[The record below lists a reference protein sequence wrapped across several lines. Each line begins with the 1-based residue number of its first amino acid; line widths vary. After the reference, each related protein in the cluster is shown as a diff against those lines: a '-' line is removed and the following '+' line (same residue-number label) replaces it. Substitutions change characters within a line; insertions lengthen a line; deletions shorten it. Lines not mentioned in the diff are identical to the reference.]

1 MTSLIGL
8 CGYAGAG
15 KDTVAD
21 MLVKKGYT
29 KLSFADS
36 LKDAVADIFGWDRNL
51 LEGKTEK
58 SRKFREKKD
67 TYWSKKFGRKI
78 TPRII
83 LQEFG
88 TNLCRDHLLETIWI
102 DSLERKIKG
111 DTVISD
117 VRFENEFNFIKEH
130 DGKIIRIVREIP
142 EWNDLAIKACA
153 GDAQAVQLLE
163 EKGVHQSEYNILN
176 YEPTFTIKNTKGI
189 ESLQETVDNIMKIMG

>member
-36 LKDAVADIFGWDRNL
+36 LKDAVSDIFGWDRDL

-78 TPRII
+78 TPRLI

-117 VRFENEFNFIKEH
+117 VRFINEFNFIKER
-130 DGKIIRIVREIP
+130 DGKIIRIVRNVP
-142 EWNDLAIKACA
+142 EWEQEALEASKGDSRAISN
-153 GDAQAVQLLE
+153 LE
-163 EKGVHQSEYNILN
+163 KKGIHSSEYIHLN

-189 ESLQETVDNIMKIMG
+189 ETLQETVDNIIKIMG